1 MWLGCLATH
10 ASHPWCV
17 PSPPPYA
24 GGPRRSARAFVVLVL
39 TLSLMCACVCA
50 CSCSL
55 EKCALALCNLSTYRP
70 ARDELMKVDAIDAL
84 ATISS
89 TGSELARRICSVA
102 LCNLVN
108 DVEQS
113 KRALSPSLPPFACPA
128 ASNVVVFSLSWF
140 TSLPAV

>member
-1 MWLGCLATH
+1 M
-10 ASHPWCV
+10 
-17 PSPPPYA
+17 
-24 GGPRRSARAFVVLVL
+24 
-39 TLSLMCACVCA
+39 
-50 CSCSL
+50 

-113 KRALSPSLPPFACPA
+113 KRALSPSLPPLCMP
-128 ASNVVVFSLSWF
+128 SGVQRRSVSVVVVHVAACRVTLHLACEIFVRLVRTHTRAAWRGEGRS
-140 TSLPAV
+140 